1 MKESITRYDDLLEE
15 IRLRYKR
22 KYNKNIDDEILYI
35 IIRINELQLD
45 MKKDLIEVKKEVRK
59 KQSVVFTKGTDYFYF
74 AAGAVINYALLTG
87 CLLIITLLLYLLFR
101 K

>member
-1 MKESITRYDDLLEE
+1 MRESITQYNDLLEE
-15 IRLRYKR
+15 VRLRYKR

-45 MKKDLIEVKKEVRK
+45 MKKDLVELKKEVKKR
-59 KQSVVFTKGTDYFYF
+59 QSVVFTRGKDYFYYG
-74 AAGAVINYALLTG
+74 AGAAINYALLSG
-87 CLLIITLLLYLLFR
+87 CLLTITLLLYLLFR

>member
-22 KYNKNIDDEILYI
+22 KYNKNLDDEILYI

-45 MKKDLIEVKKEVRK
+45 MKKDLAEMKKEMKK
-59 KQSVVFTKGTDYFYF
+59 KQSLVFTRGTDYFYYG
-74 AAGAVINYALLTG
+74 AGAAINYALLIG
-87 CLLIITLLLYLLFR
+87 CLLIVSLLLYLLFR